1 AEIHH
6 IVDVVKNLIAA
17 GAEYRDI
24 VILTRNTRDNDSY
37 RKILGEAEMPVFV
50 NNRSGYLD
58 TLEIRTM
65 ISILSVIDNPLQDDH
80 LVGMMRLPMFG
91 FTEDEIARVR
101 ASSDADY
108 MYEALTA
115 YAGPA
120 VVMKKIEEFED
131 ALRTLQKYARY
142 MSVPEL

>member
-1 AEIHH
+1 E
-6 IVDVVKNLIAA
+6 L
-17 GAEYRDI
+17 
-24 VILTRNTRDNDSY
+24 
-37 RKILGEAEMPVFV
+37 PVFV

-91 FTEDEIARVR
+91 FSEDEIARIR

-108 MYEALTA
+108 MY
-115 YAGPA
+115 GA
-120 VVMKKIEEFED
+120 VVGYDGMAVGMKKIHEFMD
-131 ALRTLQKYARY
+131 ASDWLQEFVRY
-142 MSVPEL
+142 M